1 MQLVEIRENA
11 VTVELD
17 WSDVRYL
24 AHIIRHAIYHDVGS
38 TADEPTML
46 VTYAETV
53 EALLLAGGMASWAQ
67 TVEEEKYNLERFLRV
82 VPVTPAE
89 HRAEEERF
97 AAARRR
103 MERKPAEEAPPA
115 AGKDGEAA

>member
-24 AHIIRHAIYHDVGS
+24 AFIIRHAISYDVGS
-38 TADEPTML
+38 SAHEPTMF
-46 VTYAETV
+46 VTYADTV
-53 EALLLAGGMASWAQ
+53 EALLLSGGMASWAQ
-67 TVEEEKYNLERFLRV
+67 TTDEKEYSLERFLEV

-89 HRAEEERF
+89 HRAEEERR
-97 AAARRR
+97 AASRRE
-103 MERKPAEEAPPA
+103 MERERRPREAPPA
-115 AGKDGEAA
+115 A